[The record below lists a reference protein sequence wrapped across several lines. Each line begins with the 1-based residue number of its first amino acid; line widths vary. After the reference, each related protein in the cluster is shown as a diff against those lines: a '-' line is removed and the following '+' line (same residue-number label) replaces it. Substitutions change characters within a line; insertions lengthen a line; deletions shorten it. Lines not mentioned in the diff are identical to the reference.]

1 MKKKILSLALA
12 FTMITG
18 CGEKSKEKEHF
29 FSQTTS
35 YKGVYE
41 NGMLYPSGLEPNKVQ
56 NFLDFTSLKK
66 SVFCAVPNCTH
77 SPSSGECLSRL
88 VGEHPV
94 LIGDSVYYFTV
105 NGAHGIGEVVNTP
118 DGPEFVMESKLMRA
132 SLDASVTET
141 VCEFTDA
148 LIRTWGDYVVLDNM
162 LYFLAYD
169 PDPQFNGM
177 GGASWG
183 SGGGYDFLCSVNLD
197 TGEYKNYGSICYVE
211 DEYPSADNS
220 SGANLAGWYD
230 GKLWLTYSFMKEE
243 PIIDVENPENSYH
256 PPFTTYTFEFDPET
270 EQYTKRDDMPEPLTI
285 EDGYMIY
292 RETDDGLFKAMKD
305 GKVYETYTNNYE
317 SVVNGKCC
325 SSALEGPAQWVTLGE
340 DTIHTIGGEY
350 EGYYIV
356 AYHDGKYV
364 LFNDKEAVKLTEE
377 ELIALDAE

>member
-12 FTMITG
+12 FTMVTG

-41 NGMLYPSGLEPNKVQ
+41 NGMIYPSGLEPNKVQ

-105 NGAHGIGEVVNTP
+105 NGAHGSGEVVNTP

-148 LIRTWGDYVVLDNM
+148 LIRIWGDYVVLDNM

-169 PDPQFNGM
+169 PDPKFDGM

-325 SSALEGPAQWVTLGE
+325 SSAFEGPAQWVTLGE